1 MSAMPDASPLTLD
14 DVSVLLVW
22 TAIAIYALAFI
33 AYAVDLAR
41 RGAVAVEVKDAA
53 AKDAAATTVR
63 ERELVAAGS
72 GGDTRRASEGS
83 GGGGG
88 VSGAGGRG
96 AGGGSGAGRGSGAGG
111 GSASDAV
118 ARMRAQ
124 ETASERAVNAPVG
137 QRPRLVWAR
146 IGTSLTVLGF
156 LFHLGGDVTRGIAAG
171 RVPWSNMY
179 EFALTGTL
187 LIVAVYL
194 GVLFRYDLRFLGT
207 FITGLVVV
215 LLGGT
220 AIWFYTDIVPLMDPL
235 KSVWLVIHVFV
246 ASLSTALF
254 ALAFGLSVLQLLQA
268 RRETRTA
275 ALARTDAAAS
285 VTAKVGPGFLK
296 TLPSAEVLES
306 LAYRFAILGFIFWTF
321 TLIAGSIWAN
331 DAWGRYWGFDTKE
344 VWTFVIWVLYAGYIH
359 ARATRGWRG
368 ARSAWLSIIGFTAV
382 IFNFTIVNMFFKG
395 LHAYSGLS

>member
-1 MSAMPDASPLTLD
+1 MPETSVLTLD
-14 DVSVLLVW
+14 SVSVLLVW

-33 AYAVDLAR
+33 AYTVDLSR
-41 RGAVAVEVKDAA
+41 RGAAAVD
-53 AKDAAATTVR
+53 AKDARVR
-63 ERELVAAGS
+63 ERELVAAG
-72 GGDTRRASEGS
+72 GGTA
-83 GGGGG
+83 G
-88 VSGAGGRG
+88 VESVDGLA
-96 AGGGSGAGRGSGAGG
+96 
-111 GSASDAV
+111 
-118 ARMRAQ
+118 AQ
-124 ETASERAVNAPVG
+124 ERAAESALNAPIG
-137 QRPRLVWAR
+137 RRERLVWAR

-156 LFHLGGDVTRGIAAG
+156 LFHLGADVTRGIAAG

-187 LIVAVYL
+187 LIVAVFL

-254 ALAFGLSVLQLLQA
+254 ALAFALSVLQLLQA
-268 RRETRTA
+268 RRERKTA
-275 ALARTDAAAS
+275 EYAAGAASAEASAAAS
-285 VTAKVGPGFLK
+285 LPKTGPRFLR
-296 TLPSAEVLES
+296 TLPSADALES
-306 LAYRFAILGFIFWTF
+306 LAYRFAIIGFIFWTF

-382 IFNFTIVNMFFKG
+382 LFNFTIVNMFFKG

>member
-1 MSAMPDASPLTLD
+1 MPESSALTLD
-14 DVSVLLVW
+14 SVSVLLVW
-22 TAIAIYALAFI
+22 TAIAVYALAFI

-41 RGAVAVEVKDAA
+41 RGAVAVD
-53 AKDAAATTVR
+53 AKDAAAQAVR
-63 ERELVAAGS
+63 ARELALAG
-72 GGDTRRASEGS
+72 
-83 GGGGG
+83 
-88 VSGAGGRG
+88 GGRG
-96 AGGGSGAGRGSGAGG
+96 SESI
-111 GSASDAV
+111 DAV
-118 ARMRAQ
+118 RAQ
-124 ETASERAVNAPVG
+124 EKKSEAALNAPIG
-137 QRPRLVWAR
+137 SRERLVWAR
-146 IGTSLTVLGF
+146 IGTSLTVLAF

-187 LIVAVYL
+187 LVVAVYL

-207 FITGLVVV
+207 FITGLVVM

-220 AIWFYTDIVPLMDPL
+220 AIWFYTEIVPLMDPL

-246 ASLSTALF
+246 ASLATALF
-254 ALAFGLSVLQLLQA
+254 ALAFGLSVLQLMQA
-268 RRETRTA
+268 RRERKTLALARATAEGADAA
-275 ALARTDAAAS
+275 ALASARKT
-285 VTAKVGPGFLK
+285 GPGFLK
-296 TLPSAEVLES
+296 TLPGTDALES

-368 ARSAWLSIIGFTAV
+368 SRSAWLSIIGFTAV

>member
-1 MSAMPDASPLTLD
+1 MPEASVLSAAVAEPQGLGLESI
-14 DVSVLLVW
+14 SVLLVW
-22 TAIAIYALAFI
+22 TAIAIYALAFA

-41 RGAVAVEVKDAA
+41 RGAAA
-53 AKDAAATTVR
+53 ADAKDAATQRA
-63 ERELVAAGS
+63 RELVGAGVGYAGS
-72 GGDTRRASEGS
+72 IERL
-83 GGGGG
+83 
-88 VSGAGGRG
+88 
-96 AGGGSGAGRGSGAGG
+96 
-111 GSASDAV
+111 
-118 ARMRAQ
+118 RAQ
-124 ETASERAVNAPVG
+124 EDASEAALHAPIG
-137 QRPRLVWAR
+137 RRERFVWAR
-146 IGTSLTVLGF
+146 IGTSLTVLAF
-156 LFHLGGDVTRGIAAG
+156 LFHLGADVTRGVAAG

-194 GVLFRYDLRFLGT
+194 AVLLRYDLRFLGT
-207 FITGLVVV
+207 FITGLVAV

-220 AIWFYTDIVPLMDPL
+220 AIWFYTEIVPLMDPL

-246 ASLSTALF
+246 ASLATALF
-254 ALAFGLSVLQLLQA
+254 ALAFGLSVLQLMQA
-268 RRETRTA
+268 RRERKTA
-275 ALARTDAAAS
+275 IDADPAGGP
-285 VTAKVGPGFLK
+285 AKTGPRFLR
-296 TLPSAEVLES
+296 TLPGADALES
-306 LAYRFAILGFIFWTF
+306 LAYRFAIIGFIFWTF